1 MMKSQPEVLMK
12 FLSSNLLIFALLH
25 SVPGHTMLKALNT
38 AATGMA
44 AQESNVNTISNNIA
58 NINTVGFKKRR
69 AEMESLLYETVN
81 DPGARSSNNTVYS
94 VGMQVGSGAKVSAIR
109 KEFTDGSPNVTNNP
123 FDLMVKGEGFFGVL
137 LPNQQVVYTRDGSF
151 NVDKTGTLVTKQG
164 YKVMPGIVFPPG
176 TISVNITEDGLVE
189 AFQQNVVEPTQ
200 VGTIPV
206 YTFINPV
213 GLSAAGQNFYRVTR
227 SSGPASENV
236 AGQNK
241 TGVILQGTL
250 ETSNVSIMTEMT
262 DLIKA
267 QRAYEMNSKVM
278 GVADQMLQA
287 VNNLR

>member
-1 MMKSQPEVLMK
+1 MKL
-12 FLSSNLLIFALLH
+12 LNSSLIALLFIY
-25 SVPGHTMLKALNT
+25 SSQGFSMLKALNT

-58 NINTVGFKKRR
+58 NINTVGYKKRR

-81 DPGARSSNNTVYS
+81 DPGSRSSNNTVYN
-94 VGMQVGSGAKVSAIR
+94 VGLQIGSGAKVSAIR
-109 KEFTDGSPNVTNNP
+109 KEFTDGSPNLTNNP
-123 FDLMVKGEGFFGVL
+123 FDLMVKGDGFFGVL

-151 NVDKTGTLVTKQG
+151 NVDKTGALVTKQG
-164 YKVMPGIVFPPG
+164 YKVMPGLNFPPG
-176 TISVNITEDGLVE
+176 TISVNITESGLVE
-189 AFQQNVVEPTQ
+189 AFLPNQVEPAQ
-200 VGTIPV
+200 VGSIIV

-241 TGVILQGTL
+241 SGIILQGTL

>member
-1 MMKSQPEVLMK
+1 MKYLNFSTLIIF
-12 FLSSNLLIFALLH
+12 FLYATTGNA
-25 SVPGHTMLKALNT
+25 MLKALNT

-81 DPGARSSNNTVYS
+81 DPGARSSNNTLYN
-94 VGMQVGSGAKVSAIR
+94 VGMQIGSGAKVSAIR

-123 FDLMVKGEGFFGVL
+123 FDLMIKGDGFFGVL
-137 LPNQQVVYTRDGSF
+137 LPNQQVVYTRDGAF
-151 NVDKTGTLVTKQG
+151 NVNKTGTLVTKQG
-164 YKVMPGIVFPPG
+164 YKVMPGLTFPPG
-176 TISVNITEDGLVE
+176 TISVNITETGLIE
-189 AFQQNVVEPTQ
+189 AFIQNVVEPTA

-213 GLSAAGQNFYRVTR
+213 GLFSAGQNFYRVTR

-287 VNNLR
+287 VNQLR

>member
-1 MMKSQPEVLMK
+1 MKL
-12 FLSSNLLIFALLH
+12 LSSKIILLSFLMYSPFA
-25 SVPGHTMLKALNT
+25 GAMLKALNT

-44 AQESNVNTISNNIA
+44 AQEMNVNTISNNIA

-69 AEMESLLYETVN
+69 AEMESLLYETIN

-94 VGMQVGSGAKVSAIR
+94 VGMQIGSGAKVSSIR
-109 KEFTDGSPNVTNNP
+109 KEFTDGSPNLTNNP
-123 FDLMVKGEGFFGVL
+123 FDLMVKGDGFFGVL
-137 LPNQQVVYTRDGSF
+137 LPNQQVLYTRDGSF
-151 NVDKTGTLVTKQG
+151 NVDKTGTLVTKHG

-176 TISVNITEDGLVE
+176 TTSVHITESGLVE
-189 AFQQNVVEPTQ
+189 AFLKNQVEPAQ

-213 GLSAAGQNFYRVTR
+213 GLSSSGQNFYRVTR

-236 AGQNK
+236 AGENQ
-241 TGVILQGTL
+241 TGVLLQGAL

>member
-1 MMKSQPEVLMK
+1 MKLLNSSLLVVLLVYSQQG
-12 FLSSNLLIFALLH
+12 FS
-25 SVPGHTMLKALNT
+25 MLKALNT

-81 DPGARSSNNTVYS
+81 DPGSRSSNNTVYS
-94 VGMQVGSGAKVSAIR
+94 VGLQVGSGVKVSAIR
-109 KEFTDGSPNVTNNP
+109 KEFTDGSPNLTNNP
-123 FDLMVKGEGFFGVL
+123 FDLMVKGDGFFGVL

-151 NVDKTGTLVTKQG
+151 NVDKTGSLVTKQG
-164 YKVMPGIVFPPG
+164 YKVMPGLAFPPG
-176 TISVNITEDGLVE
+176 TISVNITETGLVE
-189 AFQQNVVEPTQ
+189 AFIQNTVEPVQ
-200 VGTIPV
+200 VGSIPV

-227 SSGPASENV
+227 SSGPASENL
-236 AGQNK
+236 AGENK
-241 TGVILQGTL
+241 SGIILQGTL

-278 GVADQMLQA
+278 SVADQMLQA